1 MDGATI
7 FGWFYDTS
15 SRPMPMSLLRGVIG
29 GILITFGGSLAGG
42 CASGHG
48 ISGLSMLGISSL
60 ITVAAI
66 FGGGIGFVYLHDL
79 ILL

>member
-1 MDGATI
+1 MA
-7 FGWFYDTS
+7 GWVIDTS
-15 SRPMPMSLLRGVIG
+15 SHPMPMSFTRGVIG
-29 GILITFGGSLAGG
+29 GIFISFGGRLAGG

-48 ISGLSMLGISSL
+48 ISGLGKLGFSSL

-66 FGGGIGFVYLHDL
+66 FGGGIGFVYLNDL